1 MGSHSWGSLWSGIP
15 MVGIPMIEGPHGQGC
30 PYGQGVGGPEFGSSP
45 QLGVRAVSGPHGR
58 EQPFPTPGAVHGPG
72 AVVKEWFQKI
82 NKKEEI
88 ISWRMDGNV
97 PSDRACGHR
106 QPGDRVGVG
115 RAGGSPAPGAP
126 TLDCSSFAG
135 VAQPWPRAQQWLSED
150 EDLQLMLQGSLLRK
164 VTSRRAKERRF
175 RLQEDG
181 VTVVSERRFGR
192 APSKQSFSV
201 AHITAVHRGHH
212 SEGLRRYGRA
222 IPEQHCFTIAFEG
235 GRRNLDLGA
244 RDEDVALSWV
254 RGLRTLRGRL
264 RGMSQRERLEHWI
277 HGMLQR
283 ADRDKDNRMCFQEV
297 QIMLRMANI
306 HMDNAYTHQLFEECD
321 HSGDGRLEDRELED
335 FCRRLLRRPELE
347 ELFGRY
353 SGEDCVLSA
362 EELRDFLQDQ
372 GEEGTLQQACAIIC
386 AHELNEKVPG
396 FSTALPGDIHM
407 GTTHEVPPL
416 PHPPARQQ
424 DLMTL
429 DGFTMYLLSP
439 AGDIL
444 NQEHTQVHQDMSQ
457 PLCHYFISSSHNTYL
472 TRNQIGGT
480 SSTEAY
486 VRALMMGCRCV
497 ELDCWEGP
505 DGEPIICHGH
515 TFTSKILFRDVIEA
529 IRDYAFKRSPYPVI
543 LSLENHCGVKQQATM
558 AQHMKAI
565 LGDMLLT
572 QPLEGQDP
580 SVLPSPEQLK
590 GKVLVKGK
598 KLPELQPEPCGV
610 TSILDEEEE
619 EETEEED
626 RLQAKDASHVAPEL
640 SAMVVYCQATPFP
653 GLAQA
658 LQHPRPYE
666 MSSFSERKARKLIK
680 EAGPAFMRYTS
691 RQLSRVYPLGLKMTS
706 SNYNPQEMWNAGCQ
720 LVALNFQTPGYEM
733 DLNTGRFLGNGG
745 CGYVLKPQF
754 LRSPHSGSPR
764 PLVLRIRVITA
775 QQLPKLNREKLSSIV
790 DPFVRVEIYGVMA
803 DCSKQQTAYR
813 SNNGFNPRWEET
825 LTFQLQVPELALV
838 RFVVEDHDSTS
849 CNDFV
854 GQFTLPL
861 GSMREGYRHIH
872 LLSKDGASLS
882 PATLF
887 VHVTC
892 RCP

>member
-1 MGSHSWGSLWSGIP
+1 MICGRRARHRPERSG
-15 MVGIPMIEGPHGQGC
+15 
-30 PYGQGVGGPEFGSSP
+30 GVLKK
-45 QLGVRAVSGPHGR
+45 LG
-58 EQPFPTPGAVHGPG
+58 
-72 AVVKEWFQKI
+72 
-82 NKKEEI
+82 
-88 ISWRMDGNV
+88 
-97 PSDRACGHR
+97 
-106 QPGDRVGVG
+106 
-115 RAGGSPAPGAP
+115 
-126 TLDCSSFAG
+126 
-135 VAQPWPRAQQWLSED
+135 LSED

-264 RGMSQRERLEHWI
+264 RGMSQQERLEHWI

-505 DGEPIICHGH
+505 DGEPIISHGH

-790 DPFVRVEIYGVMA
+790 DPFVRVEIYGVTA

>member
-1 MGSHSWGSLWSGIP
+1 MCYSVRRTKAPRKRQLSLRPSHAVTHPTNGFWASVDAGGGRGGSESVCLTLAWHCQFIP
-15 MVGIPMIEGPHGQGC
+15 AANTAQ
-30 PYGQGVGGPEFGSSP
+30 SSP
-45 QLGVRAVSGPHGR
+45 AADLMEAAPSSHTERFFFPPQGHPNTSLPPQPPPSPVSPHTAACLHYGIRTACSRPAWRCARAV
-58 EQPFPTPGAVHGPG
+58 
-72 AVVKEWFQKI
+72 
-82 NKKEEI
+82 
-88 ISWRMDGNV
+88 
-97 PSDRACGHR
+97 PSRR
-106 QPGDRVGVG
+106 
-115 RAGGSPAPGAP
+115 STAPLP
-126 TLDCSSFAG
+126 
-135 VAQPWPRAQQWLSED
+135 WLSED

-264 RGMSQRERLEHWI
+264 RGMSQQERLEHWI

-505 DGEPIICHGH
+505 DGEPIISHGH

-790 DPFVRVEIYGVMA
+790 DPFVRVEIYGVTA

>member
-1 MGSHSWGSLWSGIP
+1 
-15 MVGIPMIEGPHGQGC
+15 MICGRRARPRPERPG
-30 PYGQGVGGPEFGSSP
+30 GVLKK
-45 QLGVRAVSGPHGR
+45 LG
-58 EQPFPTPGAVHGPG
+58 
-72 AVVKEWFQKI
+72 
-82 NKKEEI
+82 
-88 ISWRMDGNV
+88 
-97 PSDRACGHR
+97 
-106 QPGDRVGVG
+106 
-115 RAGGSPAPGAP
+115 
-126 TLDCSSFAG
+126 
-135 VAQPWPRAQQWLSED
+135 LSED
-150 EDLQLMLQGSLLRK
+150 EDLQVMLQGSLLRK
-164 VTSRRAKERRF
+164 VTSRRVKERLY
-175 RLQEDG
+175 RLQEDAL
-181 VTVVSERRFGR
+181 TVGSERRFGR
-192 APSKQSFSV
+192 VPFKHSFSV
-201 AHITAVHRGHH
+201 VHIAAVRRGHQ

-222 IPEQHCFTIAFEG
+222 IPERLCFTIAFEG

-244 RDEDVALSWV
+244 RDEEVALRWV

-264 RGMSQRERLEHWI
+264 RGMNQRERLEHWI

-283 ADRDKDNRMCFQEV
+283 ADKDKDNRMCFQEV
-297 QIMLRMANI
+297 QSMLSMANI
-306 HMDNAYTHQLFEECD
+306 QMDNAYAHQLFKECD
-321 HSGDGRLEDRELED
+321 RSGDGRLEDRELED

-353 SGEDCVLSA
+353 SGEDCVLST

-372 GEEGTLQQACAIIC
+372 GEESTLHQARAIIR
-386 AHELNEKVPG
+386 AHELNEK
-396 FSTALPGDIHM
+396 
-407 GTTHEVPPL
+407 
-416 PHPPARQQ
+416 ARQQ

-429 DGFTMYLLSP
+429 DGFTMYLLSA

-505 DGEPIICHGH
+505 DGEPVICHGH
-515 TFTSKILFRDVIEA
+515 TFTSRILFCDVIEA
-529 IRDYAFKRSPYPVI
+529 IRDYAFKRSPYPII
-543 LSLENHCGVKQQATM
+543 LSLENHCGVEQQATM

-580 SVLPSPEQLK
+580 NVLPSPEQLK
-590 GKVLVKGK
+590 GKVLVKSK
-598 KLPELQPEPCGV
+598 KLPEPQRESCGV
-610 TSILDEEEE
+610 TSILDEEEV
-619 EETEEED
+619 EEED

-640 SAMVVYCQATPFP
+640 SAMVVYCQATRFP

-666 MSSFSERKARKLIK
+666 ISSFSERKARKLIK
-680 EAGPAFMRYTS
+680 EAGPAFTHYTA

-733 DLNTGRFLGNGG
+733 DLNAGRFLGNGS
-745 CGYVLKPQF
+745 CGYALKPQF
-754 LRSPHSGSPR
+754 LRSPHGSSPC
-764 PLVLRIRVITA
+764 PLVLHIRVITA

-790 DPFVRVEIYGVMA
+790 DPFVRVEIYGVTA

-887 VHVTC
+887 VHIKC
-892 RCP
+892 KRP